1 MLGIWAG
8 VMGSN
13 CALSCKPRSELKS
26 PKSTEEQRGSVSD
39 FHIPLIA
46 AFVCGVDNVQVV
58 EAIMTE

>member
-1 MLGIWAG
+1 
-8 VMGSN
+8 MGSN

-26 PKSTEEQRGSVSD
+26 PKSTEEQREGVSD